1 MGPEVASEAV
11 EASASA
17 PIAIPIVAIGGI
29 TVDRLGPIVRAG
41 CRTVA
46 VCAAVIGANDPKRAA
61 RELKRKLTAKI
72 NVRPKPNAQRKQA
85 PQPNAQRKQ
94 APQPNAQRKQAPL
107 RIRVPARQPPG
118 EPPAPHRTRSAS
130 KRPNRTR
137 SASKR
142 PNRTRSASKRPKAA
156 GITD

>member
-94 APQPNAQRKQAPL
+94 APL